1 VTLPSWKTVAAFSAG
16 ALVTG
21 SRCLRAMRLM
31 VDSEEEHIAGMAT
44 AIVERFAVEGLPEDE
59 IPPEMRLQ

>member
-1 VTLPSWKTVAAFSAG
+1 
-16 ALVTG
+16 
-21 SRCLRAMRLM
+21 MRLM